1 MNLKDKI
8 CVLLIVLFAF
18 SAKAQY
24 YKEKISIV
32 LFTADFV
39 EPVSL
44 KDYRKHNTYVFNYEN
59 SKHEKFFLNESVDF
73 LPTLIVYNNGKVI
86 YKAEAGIDLQ
96 LPEGYKINVTQ
107 TIDELIEN
115 KF

>member
-1 MNLKDKI
+1 MSRWGRPTKNKRRRDPR
-8 CVLLIVLFAF
+8 
-18 SAKAQY
+18 Y
-24 YKEKISIV
+24 
-32 LFTADFV
+32 
-39 EPVSL
+39 
-44 KDYRKHNTYVFNYEN
+44 
-59 SKHEKFFLNESVDF
+59 FLNESVDF
-73 LPTLIVYNNGKVI
+73 LPTLIVYNNGKVV

>member
-8 CVLLIVLFAF
+8 CALLIVLFAF
-18 SAKAQY
+18 SANAQY

-32 LFTADFV
+32 LFTADII

-44 KDYRKHNTYVFNYEN
+44 KDFREHNTYVFNYEN
-59 SKHEKFFLNESVDF
+59 TKHEKFFINESVDF
-73 LPTLIVYNNGKVI
+73 LPTLVLYNNGEII
-86 YKAEAGIDLQ
+86 YKAEAGIDLK
-96 LPEGYKINVTQ
+96 LPEDYKINFYEK
-107 TIDELIEN
+107 IEELIEN